1 MTRHI
6 VFLGEQVPAGMIK
19 KGPRGM
25 NQTITVYEELVAEVI
40 KPAQFAVPAGIKCTP
55 GEVQSLSEWTM
66 TMW

>member
-1 MTRHI
+1 
-6 VFLGEQVPAGMIK
+6 MIK